1 MAARRPAAP
10 AALTAAAKKY
20 NQPTWKRLMKKMN
33 LTCLAAMLLGVAIN
47 VHAADKLVL
56 TGSST
61 IAPLMSEIG
70 KRFEKAN
77 PGVQIDVQSGGSS
90 RGVNDVRSG
99 MADIGMASRELKA
112 DEKSLASAVVALDGV
127 GVILHKDNPVK
138 SLTDAQIVAI
148 YTGKISNWKDVGG
161 KDARITVVNKAEGRS
176 TLELFMQHFNVKNS
190 DIVAQVVIG
199 DNQQGIKSVAGNLGA
214 IGYVS
219 IGTAEFEAGQGTP
232 IRMLPMN
239 GVAASVKNVANR
251 SFPLARPLNLVT
263 KTAPTGLSK
272 RFIDFARSEAVNDI
286 VKSQYF
292 VPVTR

>member
-1 MAARRPAAP
+1 M
-10 AALTAAAKKY
+10 
-20 NQPTWKRLMKKMN
+20 
-33 LTCLAAMLLGVAIN
+33 LGVAIN
-47 VHAADKLVL
+47 AQAAENKLVL

-61 IAPLMSEIG
+61 IAPLMSEVG

-127 GVILHKDNPVK
+127 GIILHKDNPVK
-138 SLTDAQIVAI
+138 TLTDAQIVAI
-148 YTGKISNWKDVGG
+148 YTGKITNWRDVGG
-161 KDARITVVNKAEGRS
+161 RDARITVVNKAEGRS
-176 TLELFMQHFNVKNS
+176 TLELFMHHFNLKNS

-199 DNQQGIKSVAGNLGA
+199 DNQQGIKSVAGNPNA

-219 IGTAEFEAGQGTP
+219 VGTAEFEAGQGAP

-239 GVAASVKNVANR
+239 GVAASVKNVANGT
-251 SFPLARPLNLVT
+251 FPLARPLNLVT